1 MAFYTGL
8 RMPEIFGIVLC
19 QSAVFSID
27 GRDSAAVDLVRFG
40 QGRDLEFWMDVGTLE
55 ELLEDNRRMI
65 ALLDKRQYN
74 VTYREFSGGHNYTA
88 WRDDIWRGLE
98 VMFPYHPR

>member
-1 MAFYTGL
+1 
-8 RMPEIFGIVLC
+8 
-19 QSAVFSID
+19 VFAID
-27 GRDSAAVDLVRFG
+27 GHDFSAVDLVRYG
-40 QGRDLEFWMDVGTLE
+40 PGRDLQFWMDVGTLE

-88 WRDDIWRGLE
+88 WRDDVWRGLE
-98 VMFPYHPR
+98 AMFPYSPR